1 MRLVD
6 GRAKS
11 VPTVL
16 SIKDVEIIRFM
27 AVSGLAGE
35 YADAVWWAR
44 EDQFS
49 DGAVM
54 AAIKK
59 SWARVNKEALDQPL
73 YAPKFPGAAG
83 AKANWD
89 ALLNHVIEL
98 HNDGKVDGLISF
110 GSRKEWPRAATCTRT
125 QKQPIEH
132 RMNLYIL

>member
-1 MRLVD
+1 MIIGGGIAVRLVD

-35 YADAVWWAR
+35 YADAAWWAR

-59 SWARVNKEALDQPL
+59 SWARVNKEAL
-73 YAPKFPGAAG
+73 
-83 AKANWD
+83 
-89 ALLNHVIEL
+89 E
-98 HNDGKVDGLISF
+98 
-110 GSRKEWPRAATCTRT
+110 
-125 QKQPIEH
+125 
-132 RMNLYIL
+132 